1 MSPIQE
7 IGILLLQTLG
17 SVYLMIIAL
26 RFLLQLARADFYN
39 PISQFAVKATNPV
52 LIPIRRAVS
61 GIFGID
67 LASIVLA
74 LALQYLVIQ
83 LSGLI
88 LGFGV
93 MNPVHVLAFGIV
105 GCLSL
110 VVSIYFWGLLAMIIS
125 SWVAPQS
132 SHPALLLIHQLV
144 EPLMKPFR
152 KLMPDMGGIDIS
164 PIFAFLALNV
174 VQVLIK
180 HMTGAVI
187 QMSGYGP
194 RVVSLVMG
202 I

>member
-26 RFLLQLARADFYN
+26 RFLLQVARADFYN

-52 LIPIRRAVS
+52 LIPIRRAVP
-61 GIFGID
+61 GILGID

-93 MNPVHVLAFGIV
+93 MNPVHVLAFGAV

-110 VVSIYFWGLLAMIIS
+110 VASIYFWALLAMVIS

-180 HMTGAVI
+180 HMAGAVI

>member
-1 MSPIQE
+1 
-7 IGILLLQTLG
+7 
-17 SVYLMIIAL
+17 
-26 RFLLQLARADFYN
+26 
-39 PISQFAVKATNPV
+39 
-52 LIPIRRAVS
+52 
-61 GIFGID
+61 
-67 LASIVLA
+67 
-74 LALQYLVIQ
+74 
-83 LSGLI
+83 
-88 LGFGV
+88 
-93 MNPVHVLAFGIV
+93 MNPVHVLAFGAV

-110 VVSIYFWGLLAMIIS
+110 VASIYFWALLAMVIS

-180 HMTGAVI
+180 HMAGAVI